1 MNNIEEEYEK
11 QMTPKKIKEE
21 LDKVII
27 GQDVLKRAVAVSLSN
42 INLIPR
48 RTIQKTF
55 TPPIK
60 RQRIHSLT

>member
-27 GQDVLKRAVAVSLSN
+27 GQDGLKRAVAVSLS
-42 INLIPR
+42 I
-48 RTIQKTF
+48 
-55 TPPIK
+55 
-60 RQRIHSLT
+60 